1 MLGVSWVI
9 ACRTLG
15 GWLYLT
21 MKLMSMISWTL
32 FCYGGAVAF
41 GGYYMATKD
50 LSTEFDPT
58 ASELYTTTCAAGVLL
73 MLVSSG
79 ACAGTIIV
87 GLRAA

>member
-41 GGYYMATKD
+41 GGYYM
-50 LSTEFDPT
+50 F
-58 ASELYTTTCAAGVLL
+58 VLPYL
-73 MLVSSG
+73 LTHDMP
-79 ACAGTIIV
+79 
-87 GLRAA
+87 